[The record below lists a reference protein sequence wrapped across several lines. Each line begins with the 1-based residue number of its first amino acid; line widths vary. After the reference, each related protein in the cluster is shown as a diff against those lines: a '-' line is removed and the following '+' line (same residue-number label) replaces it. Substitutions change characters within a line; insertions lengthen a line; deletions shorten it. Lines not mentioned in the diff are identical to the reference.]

1 MINLEQIKIK
11 NLEIKHKRR
20 NIYKKIFQKLCST
33 VNHSAEQGNKFCLY
47 QVPEFFFDEISYPLD
62 ECIEYLNNKLLKFK
76 NNSYITEITFYAPNI
91 YFIEW
96 KI

>member
-1 MINLEQIKIK
+1 MLNLEQIKIK
-11 NLEIKHKRR
+11 NLQIKYARR
-20 NIYKKIFQKLCST
+20 NIYRKIFQKLCNT
-33 VNHSAEQGNKFCLY
+33 INHAAEQGNKFCLF

-62 ECIEYLNNKLLKFK
+62 ECIEYLNNKLQKFK
-76 NNSYITEITFYAPNI
+76 DNSYITEITFYAPNV

>member
-1 MINLEQIKIK
+1 MLNLEQIKIK
-11 NLEIKHKRR
+11 NLQIKYARR
-20 NIYKKIFQKLCST
+20 NIYRKIFQKLCNT
-33 VNHSAEQGNKFCLY
+33 INHAAEQGNKFCIF

-62 ECIEYLNNKLLKFK
+62 ECIEYLNYKLQKFK
-76 NNSYITEITFYAPNI
+76 NNSYITEITFYSPNV